1 LTFFY
6 SPVQLVCWYNQLSPT
21 IVEKN
26 ISIPATYMVTQT
38 QYRTGDQ
45 ALVREINLSVI
56 MNHLRT
62 YAPISRAAL
71 AETTG
76 LNKTTVSSLVNELIE
91 RQFVEEI
98 GLASPSSGRPAI
110 LLKLNPTAGF
120 IVSCEI
126 GTYFILVICTDFSP
140 KIIWR
145 YQEQF
150 DRTLGQHA
158 ILDRMLAILNQA
170 VEAGCSSCGPL
181 LGITVGVPG
190 LVDQATGA
198 LLFAP
203 NLGWKDLPIRAIIQ
217 KSFNVP
223 LFVDNEANI
232 AALGEHYFG
241 AAQGYDEVLYISAGV
256 GLGGGIVHGGRM
268 FSGASG
274 VSAEFGHMTL
284 DPDGEI
290 CKCGNQGCW
299 ETQVSQDVLFRHI
312 WRRIDQGETSRL
324 FEMSG
329 GSRNSLTVEFVVDAA
344 RAGDVVA
351 LEALEIIGRHL
362 GIGIASLVNAL
373 NPELVV
379 FGGILSL
386 AGDFLMPVIKKEVEQ
401 RALKWNREAMQL
413 VLARHASDACVMGGV
428 AAVYQAILA
437 QPDIVGM
444 LVS

>member
-1 LTFFY
+1 MAAI
-6 SPVQLVCWYNQLSPT
+6 N
-21 IVEKN
+21 
-26 ISIPATYMVTQT
+26 

-45 ALVREINLSVI
+45 SLVREINLSLI
-56 MNHLRT
+56 MNHLRMN
-62 YAPISRAAL
+62 APISRAAL
-71 AETTG
+71 ADATG

-91 RQFVEEI
+91 RQFVREI
-98 GLASPSSGRPAI
+98 GFASPSAGRPGI

-126 GTYFILVICTDFSP
+126 GVDFILVICTDFAP
-140 KIIWR
+140 EIIWR
-145 YQEQF
+145 HEEHIDPTIGQ
-150 DRTLGQHA
+150 RT
-158 ILDRMLAILNQA
+158 ILDRALTILNQA
-170 VEAGCSSCGPL
+170 IEVGCPACTTL
-181 LGITVGVPG
+181 LGIAVGVPG

-203 NLGWKDLPIRAIIQ
+203 NLGWKGLPIRAILQ
-217 KSFNVP
+217 ESFNVP
-223 LFVDNEANI
+223 LYVDNEANI

-241 AAQGYDEVLYISAGV
+241 AARGYEDVLYISAGV
-256 GLGGGIVHGGRM
+256 GLGGGIVHNGRV
-268 FSGASG
+268 FSGVTG
-274 VSAEFGHMTL
+274 VSAEFGHMTM

-299 ETQVSQDVLFRHI
+299 ETQVSQQALFRHV
-312 WRRIDQGETSRL
+312 WRHIDQGEASRL
-324 FEMSG
+324 SKMTDG
-329 GSRNSLTVEFVVDAA
+329 RRASLTVPLIVDAA

-351 LEALEIIGRHL
+351 LDSFKIIGHHL

-386 AGDFLMPVIKKEVEQ
+386 AGEFLMPVIEKEVEQ

-413 VLARHASDACVMGGV
+413 VLAKHGYDACVMGGV

-437 QPDIVGM
+437 QPDIVGA
-444 LVS
+444 LVA

>member
-1 LTFFY
+1 
-6 SPVQLVCWYNQLSPT
+6 
-21 IVEKN
+21 
-26 ISIPATYMVTQT
+26 MVAIN

-62 YAPISRAAL
+62 NAPISRAAL

-91 RQFVEEI
+91 RQFVHEI
-98 GLASPSSGRPAI
+98 GLATPSSGRPAI
-110 LLKLNPTAGF
+110 QLKLNPTAGF

-126 GTYFILVICTDFSP
+126 GTYYILVICTDFSP

-145 YQEQF
+145 YQEQM
-150 DRTLGQHA
+150 DLTLGQHA
-158 ILDRMLAILNQA
+158 ILKRMLAILNQA
-170 VEAGCSSCGPL
+170 IEAGCSACGSL

-203 NLGWKDLPIRAIIQ
+203 NLGWKDVQIRSLLQ
-217 KSFNVP
+217 ESFNVP

-241 AAQGYDEVLYISAGV
+241 AAQGFEEVLYISAGV
-256 GLGGGIVHGGRM
+256 GLGGGIVHGGRV
-268 FSGASG
+268 FSGVTG

-299 ETQVSQDVLFRHI
+299 ETQVSQKALFRHV
-312 WRRIDQGETSRL
+312 WRRIDQGEVSRL
-324 FEMSG
+324 FEMTA
-329 GSRNSLTVEFVVDAA
+329 GSRASLTVPLIVDAA
-344 RAGDVVA
+344 RLGDAVA
-351 LEALEIIGRHL
+351 LNALEIIGRHL

-386 AGDFLMPVIKKEVEQ
+386 AGEFLMPVIEKEVER

-437 QPDIVGM
+437 QPDIVGT

>member
-1 LTFFY
+1 MAAL
-6 SPVQLVCWYNQLSPT
+6 NQ
-21 IVEKN
+21 I
-26 ISIPATYMVTQT
+26 
-38 QYRTGDQ
+38 RTGDQ

-62 YAPISRAAL
+62 NAPISRAAL

-91 RQFVEEI
+91 RQFVQEI
-98 GLASPSSGRPAI
+98 GLATPSSGRPGI
-110 LLKLNPTAGF
+110 QLKLNPTAGF

-140 KIIWR
+140 KVIWR
-145 YQEQF
+145 YEEPF
-150 DRTLGQHA
+150 DLAIGQAA
-158 ILDRMLAILNQA
+158 ILDRALAILNQA
-170 VEAGCSSCGPL
+170 IEAGCTECGTL
-181 LGITVGVPG
+181 LGMAVGVPG
-190 LVDQATGA
+190 LVDQASGT

-203 NLGWKDLPIRAIIQ
+203 NLGWKDLPVRTILQ
-217 KSFNVP
+217 QSFKVP

-232 AALGEHYFG
+232 ASLGEHYFG
-241 AAQGYDEVLYISAGV
+241 AAQGYEEVLYISAGV
-256 GLGGGIVHGGRM
+256 GLGGGIVHGGRV
-268 FSGASG
+268 FSGVTG

-299 ETQVSQDVLFRHI
+299 ETQVSQQALFRHV

-324 FEMSG
+324 FELTG
-329 GSRNSLTVEFVVDAA
+329 GSRASLTVPLIVEAA
-344 RAGDVVA
+344 RAGDAVA
-351 LEALEIIGRHL
+351 LDALEIIGRHL

-386 AGDFLMPVIKKEVEQ
+386 AGEFLLPVITKEVEQ
-401 RALKWNREAMQL
+401 RALKWNREAMRL

-437 QPDIVGM
+437 QPDIVGA